1 MKELLT
7 WCKETNPASG
17 LDSQASQAQI
27 DQLVTVIESSGIDA
41 GKVNIVEEEERHV
54 EEKVLQLP
62 FIHLQKVQRSTVRF
76 EAAGVK
82 NVDDDQ
88 AVLCKE
94 E

>member
-1 MKELLT
+1 MT
-7 WCKETNPASG
+7 A
-17 LDSQASQAQI
+17 
-27 DQLVTVIESSGIDA
+27 IESRGVDVSE
-41 GKVNIVEEEERHV
+41 VSFVEEERHV

-62 FIHLQKVQRSTVRF
+62 FIHLQMVQKSTVRF